1 MKTEYPYLDR
11 RFKETARRA
20 GELRKWEESLQLN
33 VQCSK
38 SIEDAIDSHSVGGV
52 LEHGAAEAVL
62 ERYGLQRVCFVLANS
77 LKWGFCNISNEVSNW
92 SVSIPVPY
100 DEKVIPQFEIHADA
114 RLLDA
119 FVKQVWEA
127 RQALGLYGA
136 EHCAGESNGLDYQ
149 NKTLVLNADCADRSL
164 ASLKDQLW
172 YAVDGP
178 GCRPENW
185 ACALRAVRLADGTTE
200 TLDRSAFAGV
210 LDERY
215 LPDWTAEKLAELQV
229 SQKEQP
235 EPSSSGMEMTI

>member
-11 RFKETARRA
+11 RFKETAWRA

-33 VQCSK
+33 VQCAK
-38 SIEDAIDSHSVGGV
+38 SIEDAIDSHSTGGV

-92 SVSIPVPY
+92 SMSIFVPY
-100 DEKVIPQFEIHADA
+100 DKKVIPKFKINASA

-127 RQALGLYGA
+127 RQALGLYGT

-149 NKTLVLNADCADRSL
+149 NKTLVLNADCTDRSL
-164 ASLKDQLW
+164 ASLKSQLW
-172 YAVDGP
+172 YAVDGSGCCP
-178 GCRPENW
+178 GSWGCP
-185 ACALRAVRLADGTTE
+185 LRAVRLADGGTE
-200 TLDRSAFAGV
+200 ILDRGDFAGV

-215 LPDWTAEKLAELQV
+215 LPDWAAEKLAELRTPQ
-229 SQKEQP
+229 QKQP
-235 EPSSSGMEMTI
+235 EAPSGGMEMT